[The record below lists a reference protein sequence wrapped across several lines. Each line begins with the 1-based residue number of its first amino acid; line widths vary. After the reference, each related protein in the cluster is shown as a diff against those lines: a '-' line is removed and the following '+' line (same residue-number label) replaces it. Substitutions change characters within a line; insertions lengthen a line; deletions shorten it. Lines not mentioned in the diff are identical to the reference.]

1 MTIDAEHFRKL
12 ENMYAGAPINR
23 YFQPRLSVRQGK
35 AELRISIRPDM
46 FHAAGATHGSVYF
59 KAMDDSAF
67 FAANSLVED
76 VYVLTTSF
84 NVHLL
89 RPIAAG
95 EMIATGTVVGQTR
108 TLFLAESVVV
118 DSEGNQLGRGT
129 GTFVR
134 SRTRLTEEVGY
145 RL

>member
-1 MTIDAEHFRKL
+1 MGSDHFRKL
-12 ENMYAGAPINR
+12 EMMYAGAPING
-23 YFQPRLSVRQGK
+23 FFDPRLSVEEGK
-35 AELRISIRPDM
+35 TELRMTVRQDF

-59 KAMDDSAF
+59 KAMDDAAF

-76 VYVLTTSF
+76 VFVLTTSF
-84 NVHLL
+84 NLHLF
-89 RPIAAG
+89 RPISAG

-108 TLFLAESVVV
+108 SVIVADSVIHDAEGKQLA
-118 DSEGNQLGRGT
+118 RGT

-134 SRTRLTEEVGY
+134 SRMPLTEEMGY